1 MFNYKTFNNIAE
13 DGLDILRNKKFKE
26 VSEKPDGILLR
37 SYNISN
43 KDFED
48 NLLCIARAGAGTNNI
63 PIEDATKK
71 GIVVFNTPGA
81 NANAVKEL
89 VICGMLLSSRGIIEG
104 IEFAKKLDF
113 EDAESLNK
121 AMEAQKKAFAGNE
134 LAGKTLGI
142 IGLGS
147 IGSMLAQAAHTLG
160 MRLVGYD
167 PYISIEGAWRLP
179 ADVEK
184 AETMEALL
192 QQSDYVSLHV
202 PLVEDTKNLINKS
215 NLKKFKNGARL
226 INLSRG
232 GIVNTDDVIAGLE
245 NGNLGR
251 FVTDFPTP
259 ELIKRSVDK
268 NDVVLLPHLGAS
280 TKEAEVNCAVMA
292 ANQMVNY
299 LQDGTILNSV
309 NFPRIS
315 LSRGTNHRLVII
327 NHNEPGMIS
336 KIADSIAAFDI
347 NIAEMTN
354 KSRDEIAINLIDLE
368 SQASKQL
375 IEQLKSVEHVMS
387 VRSLDIDSQEL

>member
-1 MFNYKTFNNIAE
+1 MFNFKTFNNIAE
-13 DGLDILRNKKFKE
+13 DGLDILRNNQFKE
-26 VSEKPDGILLR
+26 VSEKPHGILLR
-37 SYNISN
+37 SYNISD

-89 VICGMLLSSRGIIEG
+89 VICGMLLSSRGIVDG
-104 IEFAKKLDF
+104 IEFAKKLEL
-113 EDAESLNK
+113 EDAEGLNK

-142 IGLGS
+142 VGLGS

-160 MRLVGYD
+160 MKLVGYD

-184 AETMEALL
+184 AETMEDLL
-192 QQSDYVSLHV
+192 HQSDYVSLHV

-215 NLKKFKNGARL
+215 NLKKFKKGARL

-232 GIVNTDDVIAGLE
+232 GIVNTPDVISELE

-259 ELIKRSVDK
+259 ELIKRSANK

-280 TKEAEVNCAVMA
+280 TQEAEVNCAVMA
-292 ANQMVNY
+292 ANQMVSY

-336 KIADSIAAFDI
+336 KIADSIAACNI

-368 SQASKQL
+368 CEASNQL
-375 IEQLKSVEHVMS
+375 IEQLRSVEHVMS
-387 VRSLDIDSQEL
+387 VRSLNICS

>member
-1 MFNYKTFNNIAE
+1 MFNFKTFNNIAE
-13 DGLDILRNKKFKE
+13 DGLDILRQNNFRE
-26 VSEKPDGILLR
+26 VSKNSDGILLR
-37 SYNISN
+37 SHNLA
-43 KDFED
+43 KEDFED

-63 PIEDATKK
+63 PVDDATKK

-104 IEFAKKLDF
+104 IEFAKHLDL
-113 EDAESLNK
+113 EDSVALNN
-121 AMEAQKKAFAGNE
+121 AMEAQKKTFAGNE
-134 LAGKTLGI
+134 LGGKTLGI
-142 IGLGS
+142 VGLGS

-160 MRLVGYD
+160 MKLIGYD

-179 ADVEK
+179 REVEK

-202 PLVEDTKNLINKS
+202 PLVEDTKNLINAT
-215 NLKKFKNGARL
+215 NLRKIKKGARL

-232 GIVNTDDVIAGLE
+232 GIVNTSDVIAELE
-245 NGNLGR
+245 NGNLAR

-259 ELIKRSVDK
+259 ELIKRSVAK

-280 TKEAEVNCAVMA
+280 TKEAEINCAVMA
-292 ANQMVNY
+292 ANQMVDY

-336 KIADSIAAFDI
+336 KIADSIAACDI

-354 KSRDEIAINLIDLE
+354 KSRDKIAINLIDLE
-368 SQASKQL
+368 CQASKEL
-375 IEQLKSVEHVMS
+375 IEQLRSVEHVMS
-387 VRSLDIDSQEL
+387 VRSLNIKI

>member
-37 SYNISN
+37 SYNISD

-232 GIVNTDDVIAGLE
+232 GIVNTDDVIAELE

-387 VRSLDIDSQEL
+387 VRSLDIDS